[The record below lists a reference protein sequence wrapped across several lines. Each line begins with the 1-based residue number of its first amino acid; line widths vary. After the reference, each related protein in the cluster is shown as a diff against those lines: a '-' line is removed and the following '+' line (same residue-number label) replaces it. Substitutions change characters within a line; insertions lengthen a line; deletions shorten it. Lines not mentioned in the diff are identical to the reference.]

1 MVLPAN
7 ITCFVKNK
15 TSFDKTRKHV
25 RMFFLL
31 KNPMTES
38 KNEISQT
45 HKKCMTYFTDNFKTN
60 AFFENELIEIQI
72 FIEKQTF
79 DSLKTRY
86 Y

>member
-7 ITCFVKNK
+7 VTCFVKNK

-38 KNEISQT
+38 KNETSQT
-45 HKKCMTYFTDNFKTN
+45 HKKCMTN
-60 AFFENELIEIQI
+60 
-72 FIEKQTF
+72 
-79 DSLKTRY
+79 
-86 Y
+86 